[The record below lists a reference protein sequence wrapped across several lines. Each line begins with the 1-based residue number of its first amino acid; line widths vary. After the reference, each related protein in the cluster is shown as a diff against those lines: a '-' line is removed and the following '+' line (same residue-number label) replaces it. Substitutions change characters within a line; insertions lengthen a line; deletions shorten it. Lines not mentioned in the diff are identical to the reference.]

1 MERKLDVDFD
11 RCLDDE
17 IKKINSLIK
26 PMNNFLTDHPDDLSV
41 KANVNSLMDIMQE
54 LKSSMNPEH
63 KLKIIFQR
71 IITNSYPPAGSFR
84 DDPLGTAY
92 QKFRQYNCSDEPE
105 EVIDFEK
112 ILELLTERVEPY
124 HNNSRSIPIII
135 DRDELIDSLIESQL
149 EKCMKNKKN

>member
-41 KANVNSLMDIMQE
+41 KANVNSLMDIMQQ
-54 LKSSMNPEH
+54 LKSSMNPEY
-63 KLKIIFQR
+63 KFKEIFQR

-84 DDPLGTAY
+84 DDSVGTAY

-135 DRDELIDSLIESQL
+135 DCDGLIDSLIESQL
-149 EKCMKNKKN
+149 ECMKNKKS

>member
-11 RCLDDE
+11 RCRDDE

-26 PMNNFLTDHPDDLSV
+26 PMNNFLTNRPDDLSV
-41 KANVNSLMDIMQE
+41 KANVNSLMDIMQQ

-71 IITNSYPPAGSFR
+71 LITNSYPPAGSFR
-84 DDPLGTAY
+84 DNPLGTAY
-92 QKFRQYNCSDEPE
+92 QKSRCHNCSDEPD

-112 ILELLTERVEPY
+112 NIRTL
-124 HNNSRSIPIII
+124 N
-135 DRDELIDSLIESQL
+135 
-149 EKCMKNKKN
+149 